1 MPRSVNIVN
10 EAKKTIEIH
19 KIDKFSSFHNFKVE
33 KDGIRMWKAFG
44 IGPGKFISSN
54 NIYVSHQQSTE
65 LETPS
70 TEVFFEFSGLR
81 ELKQLNRD
89 VWKYLTNFLIYNC
102 IWMLGFTRATAGTTK
117 QHMILFD
124 DSGPRNFRPSKNQM
138 PLVSLTKLQNHL
150 VIMKSTRSKKE
161 DGC

>member
-1 MPRSVNIVN
+1 MKQAIRQHCCEGHDISTASDMREALSKKKIKGTSASVNIVN

-33 KDGIRMWKAFG
+33 KGGIRMWKAFG

-70 TEVFFEFSGLR
+70 TEVFFDFSVC
-81 ELKQLNRD
+81 EN
-89 VWKYLTNFLIYNC
+89 
-102 IWMLGFTRATAGTTK
+102 
-117 QHMILFD
+117 
-124 DSGPRNFRPSKNQM
+124 
-138 PLVSLTKLQNHL
+138 
-150 VIMKSTRSKKE
+150 
-161 DGC
+161 